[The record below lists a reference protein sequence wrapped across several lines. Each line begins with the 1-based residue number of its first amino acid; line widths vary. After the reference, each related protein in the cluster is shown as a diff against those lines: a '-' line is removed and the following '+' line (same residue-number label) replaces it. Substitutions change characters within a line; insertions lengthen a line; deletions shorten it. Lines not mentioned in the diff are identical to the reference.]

1 MLLENLPKCYDS
13 WASLVIHLS
22 LQQAVRML
30 QVHATTC
37 HLYAVLVPAWR
48 SSSCVLQFGT
58 LGLLSHMPARK
69 LPQVKKVAKKVW
81 ALLPSLEGSSTTN
94 RSGYVVLC
102 GCDLTATIHLA
113 YSFVGFSQPKPT
125 SKQCFSLTT
134 NQYQLAQTS
143 PETNQR
149 TGRLCQIPSKIV

>member
-94 RSGYVVLC
+94 LAHLFSSFKLLKIALYKKKILRHIKLAVYAWSTKYRRNQKLIAQFT
-102 GCDLTATIHLA
+102 LTLRDE
-113 YSFVGFSQPKPT
+113 SFKP
-125 SKQCFSLTT
+125 
-134 NQYQLAQTS
+134 N
-143 PETNQR
+143 
-149 TGRLCQIPSKIV
+149 